1 VTFGSPLASGKYGI
15 GSNIVLT
22 ATTSEAV
29 AAGGA
34 ISVTLNTGSTVI
46 LTANSAGTTLTGTYV
61 VRLGDQ
67 INRLQVNS
75 FAILADL
82 PVIDLAGN
90 FLADTTPPSPENNSL
105 SLAEIAITGQL
116 QAFVQGFGNSLSDPA
131 VRSGEMRSIQMSF
144 NAPVTGFTMSALTLR
159 LNNRRV
165 SLRGARLVGSG
176 SNYVLT
182 LPPRRTALRANYTIE
197 IASPA
202 ITSGSTKMTSS
213 SIVSWVNRPMRQS
226 TRRSY

>member
-1 VTFGSPLASGKYGI
+1 
-15 GSNIVLT
+15 
-22 ATTSEAV
+22 
-29 AAGGA
+29 
-34 ISVTLNTGSTVI
+34 
-46 LTANSAGTTLTGTYV
+46 V

-67 INRLQVNS
+67 INRLQVTS
-75 FAILADL
+75 FALLADR

-90 FLADTTPPSPENNSL
+90 SLADTALPPSENDSL
-105 SLAEIAITGQL
+105 SLAALAITGQL
-116 QAFVQGFGNSLSDPA
+116 QAFVPGFGNSVNDPA
-131 VRSGEMRSIQMSF
+131 IRSGEMRSIRMSF

-159 LNNRRV
+159 LNNRSV

-176 SNYVLT
+176 TNYVLT
-182 LPPRRTALRANYTIE
+182 LPPRRTALKANYTIE

-226 TRRSY
+226 KRLSY